1 LKADDLAVVWMGRK
15 NVEARGLIL
24 YGPSFSDMYRVT
36 ACYVDNILKGSKPID
51 LPVQQPTKL

>member
-1 LKADDLAVVWMGRK
+1 MGRK